1 MFCLLFHLLSRHY
14 MHQCRSASCCSG
26 EEARM
31 APSTSG
37 GSSVLLL
44 EDDLTL
50 SALLEK
56 FFDQWGWQVD
66 CAGTVGDANKM
77 IAEKTYDLVLSDY
90 LLPDDNGLAIFEEI
104 QRRSPLTKVM
114 LMTGV
119 QDMGVAASAFRKG
132 AADLL
137 PKPFRIQELE
147 ERIAAVMHRRSRT
160 DEKVTQAEPDE
171 SAWPRAIVGESLA
184 IKKLVRLI
192 HMVAVKDPPVMVTG
206 QSGTGKELVARAIH
220 ELSPRSSRA
229 FVAINCGAIPE
240 NLLEDELF
248 GHVRGAYT
256 DAKATRIGRLEEAN
270 GGTIFLDEIG
280 EMKPALQ
287 VKLLRVLEERSF
299 QRLGSN
305 QSVSVD
311 FRLISATNADLRQ
324 RIEDGEFRE
333 DLFYRLNVVPIH
345 VPPLKERASDIPL
358 LAKHFLSLFAVQY
371 DETPKVLEPEALKA
385 LTQHTWP
392 GNIRELRNVIE
403 LGFILSG
410 DRDEIGLDDLPTLD
424 EQIGASVHGHQ
435 LDALLHLPEEGI
447 DLNQVVSEVERNLIC
462 QSLERTGGNKGKAA
476 RLLFLKRTTLV
487 EKLRRMNLLQ
497 EQGR

>member
-1 MFCLLFHLLSRHY
+1 
-14 MHQCRSASCCSG
+14 
-26 EEARM
+26 M
-31 APSTSG
+31 APSASG

-56 FFDQWGWQVD
+56 FFDQWGWKVQS
-66 CAGTVGDANKM
+66 AGTVGEAQKM
-77 IAEKTYDLVLSDY
+77 IAENTFDLVLSDY
-90 LLPDDNGLAIFEEI
+90 LLPDDNGLAIFDEI
-104 QRRSPLTKVM
+104 QKRSPLTKVM

-147 ERIAAVMHRRSRT
+147 ERIAAVMQRRTRS
-160 DEKVTQAEPDE
+160 DDIVTQSLTEEVD
-171 SAWPRAIVGESLA
+171 WPRGIVGESLA
-184 IKKLVRLI
+184 IKKLVRLVK
-192 HMVAVKDPPVMVTG
+192 MVAKKDPPVMVTG
-206 QSGTGKELVARAIH
+206 ESGTGKELVARAIH
-220 ELSPRSSRA
+220 ELSPRGDKT

-256 DAKATRIGRLEEAN
+256 DAKSTRIGKLEEAN
-270 GGTIFLDEIG
+270 GGTIFFDEIG
-280 EMKPALQ
+280 EMKPTLQ
-287 VKLLRVLEERSF
+287 VKLLRVLEEHCF

-305 QSVSVD
+305 QSISVD
-311 FRLISATNADLRQ
+311 FRVISATNADLRQ

-345 VPPLKERASDIPL
+345 VPPLRERASDIPL
-358 LAKHFLSLFAVQY
+358 LANHFLDLFARQY
-371 DETPKVLEPEALKA
+371 GESRKSLEPESLKA
-385 LTQHTWP
+385 ICQHAWP

-410 DRDEIGLDDLPTLD
+410 ERESIRAEDLPTLD
-424 EQIGASVHGHQ
+424 DQVGASVHGRQ

-487 EKLRRMNLLQ
+487 EKLRRMNLLH
-497 EQGR
+497 EHS

>member
-1 MFCLLFHLLSRHY
+1 
-14 MHQCRSASCCSG
+14 
-26 EEARM
+26 M
-31 APSTSG
+31 APSASG

-56 FFDQWGWQVD
+56 FFDQWGWTVQS
-66 CAGTVGDANKM
+66 AGTVGEAQKM
-77 IAEKTYDLVLSDY
+77 IAENTFDLVLSDY
-90 LLPDDNGLAIFEEI
+90 LLPDDNGLAIFDEI
-104 QRRSPLTKVM
+104 QKRSPLTKVM

-147 ERIAAVMHRRSRT
+147 ERIAAVMQRRTRS
-160 DEKVTQAEPDE
+160 DDIVTQSLTEEVD
-171 SAWPRAIVGESLA
+171 WPRGIVGESLA
-184 IKKLVRLI
+184 IKKLVRLVK
-192 HMVAVKDPPVMVTG
+192 MVAKKDPPVMVTG
-206 QSGTGKELVARAIH
+206 ESGTGKELVARAIH
-220 ELSPRSSRA
+220 ELSPRGDKT

-256 DAKATRIGRLEEAN
+256 DAKSTRIGKLEEAN
-270 GGTIFLDEIG
+270 GGTIFFDEIG
-280 EMKPALQ
+280 EMKPTLQ
-287 VKLLRVLEERSF
+287 VKLLRVLEEHCF

-305 QSVSVD
+305 QSISVD
-311 FRLISATNADLRQ
+311 FRVISATNADLRQ

-345 VPPLKERASDIPL
+345 VPPLRERASDIPL
-358 LAKHFLSLFAVQY
+358 LANHFLDLFARQY
-371 DETPKVLEPEALKA
+371 GESRKSLEPESLKA
-385 LTQHTWP
+385 ICQHAWP

-410 DRDEIGLDDLPTLD
+410 ERESIRAEDLPTLD
-424 EQIGASVHGHQ
+424 DQVGASVHGRQ

-487 EKLRRMNLLQ
+487 EKLRRMNLLH
-497 EQGR
+497 EHS

>member
-1 MFCLLFHLLSRHY
+1 
-14 MHQCRSASCCSG
+14 
-26 EEARM
+26 M
-31 APSTSG
+31 APSASG

-56 FFDQWGWQVD
+56 FFDQWGWRVQS
-66 CAGTVGDANKM
+66 AGTVGEAQKM
-77 IAEKTYDLVLSDY
+77 IAENTFDLVLSDY
-90 LLPDDNGLAIFEEI
+90 LLPDDNGLAIFDEI
-104 QRRSPLTKVM
+104 QKRSPLTKVM

-147 ERIAAVMHRRSRT
+147 ERIAAVMQRRTRS
-160 DEKVTQAEPDE
+160 DDIVTQSLTEEVD
-171 SAWPRAIVGESLA
+171 WPRGIVGESLA
-184 IKKLVRLI
+184 IKKLVRLVK
-192 HMVAVKDPPVMVTG
+192 MVAKKDPPVMVTG
-206 QSGTGKELVARAIH
+206 ESGTGKELVARAIH
-220 ELSPRSSRA
+220 ELSPRGDKT

-256 DAKATRIGRLEEAN
+256 DAKSTRIGKLEEAN
-270 GGTIFLDEIG
+270 GGTIFFDEIG
-280 EMKPALQ
+280 EMKPTLQ
-287 VKLLRVLEERSF
+287 VKLLRVLEERCF

-305 QSVSVD
+305 QSISVD
-311 FRLISATNADLRQ
+311 FRVISATNADLRQ

-345 VPPLKERASDIPL
+345 VPPLRERASDIPL
-358 LAKHFLSLFAVQY
+358 LANHFLDLFARQY
-371 DETPKVLEPEALKA
+371 RESRKSLEPESLKA
-385 LTQHTWP
+385 ISQHAWP

-410 DRDEIGLDDLPTLD
+410 ERESIRAEDLPTLD
-424 EQIGASVHGHQ
+424 DQVGASVHGRQ

-487 EKLRRMNLLQ
+487 EKLRRMNLLH
-497 EQGR
+497 EHS

>member
-1 MFCLLFHLLSRHY
+1 
-14 MHQCRSASCCSG
+14 
-26 EEARM
+26 M

-37 GSSVLLL
+37 CNSVLLI

-50 SALLEK
+50 SALLQK
-56 FFDQWGWQVD
+56 FFDQWGWEVH
-66 CAGTVGDANKM
+66 CAGTVCDAQKM
-77 IAEKTYDLVLSDY
+77 ISEHTFDLVLSDY

-147 ERIAAVMHRRSRT
+147 ERIAAVMQQRSHTNGVVR
-160 DEKVTQAEPDE
+160 EAANG
-171 SAWPRAIVGESLA
+171 SIHWPRGIVGESLA

-192 HMVAVKDPPVMVTG
+192 QMVAQKDPPVMVTG
-206 QSGTGKELVARAIH
+206 ESGTGKELVARAIH
-220 ELSPRSSRA
+220 ELSPRGGKA

-256 DAKATRIGRLEEAN
+256 DAKTTRIGKLEEAN
-270 GGTIFLDEIG
+270 QGTIFLDEIG

-305 QSVSVD
+305 QNISLD

-324 RIEDGEFRE
+324 RIEEGEFRE

-345 VPPLKERASDIPL
+345 VPPLRERASDIPL
-358 LAKHFLSLFAVQY
+358 LTHHFLGQFAEQY
-371 DETPKVLEPEALKA
+371 GEAPKSLEPEALKVVM
-385 LTQHTWP
+385 QHGWP

-410 DRDEIGLDDLPTLD
+410 ERDVIRPEDLPTLD
-424 EQIGASVHGHQ
+424 EQVGASVHGRQ

-447 DLNQVVSEVERNLIC
+447 DLNQVVTEVERNLIC

-497 EQGR
+497 EHSH

>member
-1 MFCLLFHLLSRHY
+1 
-14 MHQCRSASCCSG
+14 
-26 EEARM
+26 M

-37 GSSVLLL
+37 CNSVLLI

-50 SALLEK
+50 SALLQK
-56 FFDQWGWQVD
+56 FFDQWGWEVH
-66 CAGTVGDANKM
+66 CAGTVCDAQKM
-77 IAEKTYDLVLSDY
+77 ISEHTFDLVLSDY

-147 ERIAAVMHRRSRT
+147 ERIAAVMQQRSRT
-160 DEKVTQAEPDE
+160 NGVVREAANG
-171 SAWPRAIVGESLA
+171 SIHWPRGIVGESLA

-192 HMVAVKDPPVMVTG
+192 QMVAQKDPPVMVTG
-206 QSGTGKELVARAIH
+206 ESGTGKELVARAIH
-220 ELSPRSSRA
+220 ELSPRCGKA

-256 DAKATRIGRLEEAN
+256 DAKTTRIGKLEEAN
-270 GGTIFLDEIG
+270 QGTIFLDEIG

-305 QSVSVD
+305 QNISVD

-324 RIEDGEFRE
+324 RIEEGEFRE

-345 VPPLKERASDIPL
+345 VPPLRERASDIPL
-358 LAKHFLSLFAVQY
+358 LTHHFLGQFAEQY
-371 DETPKVLEPEALKA
+371 GEAPKSLEPEAMKVVM
-385 LTQHTWP
+385 QHGWP

-410 DRDEIGLDDLPTLD
+410 ERDVIRPEDLPTLD
-424 EQIGASVHGHQ
+424 EQVGASVHGRQ

-447 DLNQVVSEVERNLIC
+447 DLNQVVTEVERNLIC

-497 EQGR
+497 EHSH

>member
-1 MFCLLFHLLSRHY
+1 
-14 MHQCRSASCCSG
+14 
-26 EEARM
+26 M
-31 APSTSG
+31 APSASG

-56 FFDQWGWQVD
+56 FFDQWGWKVQS
-66 CAGTVGDANKM
+66 AGTVGEAQKM
-77 IAEKTYDLVLSDY
+77 IAENTFDLVLSDY
-90 LLPDDNGLAIFEEI
+90 LLPDDNGLAIFDEI
-104 QRRSPLTKVM
+104 QKRSPLTKVM

-147 ERIAAVMHRRSRT
+147 ERIAAVMQRRTRS
-160 DEKVTQAEPDE
+160 DDIVTQSLTEEVD
-171 SAWPRAIVGESLA
+171 WPRGIVGESLA
-184 IKKLVRLI
+184 IKKLVRLVK
-192 HMVAVKDPPVMVTG
+192 MVAKKDPPVMVTG
-206 QSGTGKELVARAIH
+206 ESGTGKELVARAIH
-220 ELSPRSSRA
+220 ELSPRGDKT

-256 DAKATRIGRLEEAN
+256 DAKSTRIGKLEEAN
-270 GGTIFLDEIG
+270 GGTIFFDEIG
-280 EMKPALQ
+280 EMKPTLQ
-287 VKLLRVLEERSF
+287 VKLLRVLEERCF

-305 QSVSVD
+305 QSISVD
-311 FRLISATNADLRQ
+311 FRVISATNADLRQ

-345 VPPLKERASDIPL
+345 VPPLRERASDIPL
-358 LAKHFLSLFAVQY
+358 LANHFLDLFARQY
-371 DETPKVLEPEALKA
+371 RESRKSLEPESLKA
-385 LTQHTWP
+385 ISQHAWP

-410 DRDEIGLDDLPTLD
+410 ERESIRAEDLPTLD
-424 EQIGASVHGHQ
+424 DQVGASVHGRQ

-487 EKLRRMNLLQ
+487 EKLRRMNLLH
-497 EQGR
+497 EHS

>member
-1 MFCLLFHLLSRHY
+1 
-14 MHQCRSASCCSG
+14 
-26 EEARM
+26 M
-31 APSTSG
+31 APSASG

-56 FFDQWGWQVD
+56 FFDQWGWKVQS
-66 CAGTVGDANKM
+66 AGTVGEAQKM
-77 IAEKTYDLVLSDY
+77 IAENTFDLVLSDY
-90 LLPDDNGLAIFEEI
+90 LLPDDNGLAIFDEI
-104 QRRSPLTKVM
+104 QKRSPLTKVM

-147 ERIAAVMHRRSRT
+147 ERIAAVMQRRTRS
-160 DEKVTQAEPDE
+160 DDIVTQSLTEEVD
-171 SAWPRAIVGESLA
+171 WPRGIVGESLA
-184 IKKLVRLI
+184 IKKLVRLVK
-192 HMVAVKDPPVMVTG
+192 MVAKKDPPVMVTG
-206 QSGTGKELVARAIH
+206 ESGTGKELVARAIH
-220 ELSPRSSRA
+220 ELSPRGDKT

-256 DAKATRIGRLEEAN
+256 DAKSTRIGKLEEAN
-270 GGTIFLDEIG
+270 GGTIFFDEIG
-280 EMKPALQ
+280 EMKPTLQ
-287 VKLLRVLEERSF
+287 VKLLRVLEERCF

-305 QSVSVD
+305 QSISVD
-311 FRLISATNADLRQ
+311 FRVISATNADLRQ

-345 VPPLKERASDIPL
+345 VPPLRERASDIPL
-358 LAKHFLSLFAVQY
+358 LANHFLDLFARQY
-371 DETPKVLEPEALKA
+371 RESRKSLEPESLKA
-385 LTQHTWP
+385 IRQHAWP

-410 DRDEIGLDDLPTLD
+410 ERESIRAEDLPTLD
-424 EQIGASVHGHQ
+424 DQVGASVHGRQ

-487 EKLRRMNLLQ
+487 EKLRRMNLLH
-497 EQGR
+497 EHS

>member
-1 MFCLLFHLLSRHY
+1 
-14 MHQCRSASCCSG
+14 
-26 EEARM
+26 M

-37 GSSVLLL
+37 CNSVLLI

-50 SALLEK
+50 SALLQK
-56 FFDQWGWQVD
+56 FFDQWGWEVH
-66 CAGTVGDANKM
+66 CAGTVCDAQKM
-77 IAEKTYDLVLSDY
+77 ISEHTFDLVLSDY

-147 ERIAAVMHRRSRT
+147 ERIAAVMQQRSRT
-160 DEKVTQAEPDE
+160 NGVVREAANG
-171 SAWPRAIVGESLA
+171 SIHWPRGIVGESLA

-192 HMVAVKDPPVMVTG
+192 QMVAQKDPPVMVTG
-206 QSGTGKELVARAIH
+206 ESGTGKELVARAIH
-220 ELSPRSSRA
+220 ELSPRCGKA

-256 DAKATRIGRLEEAN
+256 DAKTTRIGKLEEAN
-270 GGTIFLDEIG
+270 QGTIFLDEIG

-287 VKLLRVLEERSF
+287 VKLLRVLEEHSF

-305 QSVSVD
+305 QNISVD

-324 RIEDGEFRE
+324 RIEEGEFRE

-345 VPPLKERASDIPL
+345 VPPLRERASDIPL
-358 LAKHFLSLFAVQY
+358 LTHHFLGQFAEQY
-371 DETPKVLEPEALKA
+371 GEAPKSLEPEALKVVM
-385 LTQHTWP
+385 QHGWP

-410 DRDEIGLDDLPTLD
+410 ERDVIRPEDLPTLD
-424 EQIGASVHGHQ
+424 EQVGASVHGRQ

-447 DLNQVVSEVERNLIC
+447 DLNQVVTEVERNLIC

-497 EQGR
+497 EHSH

>member
-1 MFCLLFHLLSRHY
+1 
-14 MHQCRSASCCSG
+14 
-26 EEARM
+26 M

-37 GSSVLLL
+37 GNSVLLL

-50 SALLEK
+50 STLLQK
-56 FFDQWGWQVD
+56 FFDQWGWEVHS
-66 CAGTVGDANKM
+66 AGTVSEAQKM
-77 IAEKTYDLVLSDY
+77 IAENTFDLVLSDY
-90 LLPDDNGLAIFEEI
+90 LLPDDNGLAIFDEI
-104 QRRSPLTKVM
+104 QKRSPLTKVM

-132 AADLL
+132 ADDLL

-147 ERIAAVMHRRSRT
+147 ERIAAVMHRRSRS
-160 DEKVTQAEPDE
+160 DEIASQTRATEE
-171 SAWPRAIVGESLA
+171 GWPRGIVGESLA

-192 HMVAVKDPPVMVTG
+192 KMVAKKDPPVMITG
-206 QSGTGKELVARAIH
+206 ESGTGKELVARAIH
-220 ELSPRSSRA
+220 ELSPRGSNT

-256 DAKATRIGRLEEAN
+256 DAKTTRIGKLEEAN
-270 GGTIFLDEIG
+270 GGTIFFDEIG

-305 QSVSVD
+305 QNISVD
-311 FRLISATNADLRQ
+311 FRVISATNADLRQ
-324 RIEDGEFRE
+324 RIEDGDFRE

-345 VPPLKERASDIPL
+345 VPPLRERASDISL
-358 LAKHFLSLFAVQY
+358 LAGHFLSVFARQY
-371 DETPKVLEPEALKA
+371 DESEKVLEPEALKA
-385 LTQHTWP
+385 ITQHGWP

-410 DRDEIGLDDLPTLD
+410 DRKAIRVEDLPTLD
-424 EQIGASVHGHQ
+424 DQVGASVHGRQ
-435 LDALLHLPEEGI
+435 LDVLLHLPEEGI

-487 EKLRRMNLLQ
+487 EKLRRMNLLH
-497 EQGR
+497 EHSH

>member
-1 MFCLLFHLLSRHY
+1 
-14 MHQCRSASCCSG
+14 
-26 EEARM
+26 M
-31 APSTSG
+31 AQSTSR

-56 FFDQWGWQVD
+56 FFDQWGWEVH
-66 CAGTVGDANKM
+66 CAGTVGAAQKM
-77 IAEKTYDLVLSDY
+77 IAEHTFDLVLSDY
-90 LLPDDNGLAIFEEI
+90 LLPDDNGLAIFDDI
-104 QRRSPLTKVM
+104 QKRSPLTKVM

-137 PKPFRIQELE
+137 PKPFRIQDLE
-147 ERIAAVMHRRSRT
+147 ERIAAVMQCRTRSDGVVAKAT
-160 DEKVTQAEPDE
+160 AKGEN
-171 SAWPRAIVGESLA
+171 WPRGIVGESLA

-192 HMVAVKDPPVMVTG
+192 QMVAKKDPPVMITG
-206 QSGTGKELVARAIH
+206 ESGTGKELVARAIH
-220 ELSPRSSRA
+220 ELSPRSGQA
-229 FVAINCGAIPE
+229 FVALNCGAIPE

-256 DAKATRIGRLEEAN
+256 DAKTTRIGRLEEAN
-270 GGTIFLDEIG
+270 GGTILLDEIG
-280 EMKPALQ
+280 EMKPTLQ
-287 VKLLRVLEERSF
+287 VKLLRVLEERSI

-305 QSVSVD
+305 QDIQVD
-311 FRLISATNADLRQ
+311 FRVISATNADLRQ
-324 RIEDGEFRE
+324 RIEEGEFRE
-333 DLFYRLNVVPIH
+333 DLFYRLNVVPIR
-345 VPPLKERASDIPL
+345 VPPLRERASDIPL
-358 LAKHFLSLFAVQY
+358 LSQHFLGRFADQY
-371 DETPKVLEPEALKA
+371 DESPKMLEPEALKVIS
-385 LTQHTWP
+385 QHTWP

-403 LGFILSG
+403 LSFILSG
-410 DRDEIGLDDLPTLD
+410 EREQIRVEDLPTLD
-424 EQIGASVHGHQ
+424 ERVGASVHGHQ
-435 LDALLHLPEEGI
+435 LDTLLHLPEEGI

-497 EQGR
+497 EQS

>member
-1 MFCLLFHLLSRHY
+1 
-14 MHQCRSASCCSG
+14 
-26 EEARM
+26 M

-37 GSSVLLL
+37 CNSVLLI

-50 SALLEK
+50 SALLQK
-56 FFDQWGWQVD
+56 FFDQWGWEVH
-66 CAGTVGDANKM
+66 CAGTVCDAQKM
-77 IAEKTYDLVLSDY
+77 ISEHTFDLVLSDY

-147 ERIAAVMHRRSRT
+147 ERIAAVMQQRSHTNGVVR
-160 DEKVTQAEPDE
+160 EAANG
-171 SAWPRAIVGESLA
+171 SIHWPRGIVGESLA

-192 HMVAVKDPPVMVTG
+192 QMVAQKDPPVMVTG
-206 QSGTGKELVARAIH
+206 ESGTGKELVARAIH
-220 ELSPRSSRA
+220 ELSPRGGKA

-256 DAKATRIGRLEEAN
+256 DAKTTRIGKLEEAN
-270 GGTIFLDEIG
+270 QGTIFLDEIG

-305 QSVSVD
+305 QNISLD

-324 RIEDGEFRE
+324 RIEEGEFRE

-345 VPPLKERASDIPL
+345 VPPLRERASDIPL
-358 LAKHFLSLFAVQY
+358 LTHHFLGQFAKQY
-371 DETPKVLEPEALKA
+371 GEAPKSLEPEALKVVM
-385 LTQHTWP
+385 QHGWP

-410 DRDEIGLDDLPTLD
+410 ERDVIRPEDLPTLD
-424 EQIGASVHGHQ
+424 EQVGASVHGRQ

-447 DLNQVVSEVERNLIC
+447 DLNQVVTEVERNLIC

-497 EQGR
+497 EHSH